1 MFGGMHGRGCG
12 PRGWERM
19 ATRGDFGDRFAN
31 AWAMHEGRGGPGG
44 GGRGGR
50 GRMFD
55 GGELRLVL
63 LKLIADE
70 PRHGYDL
77 IRRIEEL
84 TGGAYAPSAGVVY
97 PTLTLLADMGL
108 IEEQQTE
115 GAKKRFAVTA
125 EGRAHLEQN
134 SQQVAELFARLEGVG
149 ASAKRTDGAPI
160 RRAMANLSHALRER
174 LSRGEFSEETLHDVA
189 ALLDEVAQ
197 KIERLR

>member
-1 MFGGMHGRGCG
+1 MFGMHDRGCG
-12 PRGWERM
+12 PRGGRETSWWEVAR
-19 ATRGDFGDRFAN
+19 AV
-31 AWAMHEGRGGPGG
+31 HEARYGRHGSPGG

-84 TGGAYAPSAGVVY
+84 TAGSYAPSAGVVY

-108 IEEQQTE
+108 IEEQQAE
-115 GAKKRFAVTA
+115 GAKKRFAATA
-125 EGRAHLEQN
+125 EGRAHLAEN
-134 SQQVAELFARLEGVG
+134 ADAVAALFARLEQVA

-160 RRAMANLSHALRER
+160 RRAMANLRHALQER
-174 LSRGEFSEETLHDVA
+174 LSRGEFSEETMHDVA

>member
-1 MFGGMHGRGCG
+1 MFGMHGRGCG
-12 PRGWERM
+12 PQDFARM
-19 ATRGDFGDRFAN
+19 AARFGSGPETMS
-31 AWAMHEGRGGPGG
+31 WGMHGRHGG

-77 IRRIEEL
+77 IRRVEEL

-108 IEEQQTE
+108 IEEQQAE
-115 GAKKRFAVTA
+115 GAKKRFAATA

-134 SQQVAELFARLEGVG
+134 SEQVAELFARLEQVG
-149 ASAKRTDGAPI
+149 AGAKRTDGAPI
-160 RRAMANLSHALRER
+160 RRAMANLRHALQER
-174 LSRGEFSEETLHDVA
+174 LSRGEFSEDTLHDVA